1 MRKDGKEGRN
11 KFAEDI
17 KNGYTENDMEID
29 EDDADEDISESDIVV
44 DDDKNDDDVS
54 DDSVATTAMSATAM
68 AATTAMQVMI
78 AFCGEDYF
86 SNKSYYDKR
95 LIKHQQYASTRYDC
109 NNQNEQNIIYG
120 T

>member
-44 DDDKNDDDVS
+44 DDDNNDNDDKNDDNVS
-54 DDSVATTAMSATAM
+54 DDSVATTAMSATV
-68 AATTAMQVMI
+68 TAMI
-78 AFCGEDYF
+78 AMTAIESDD
-86 SNKSYYDKR
+86 SVLQRR
-95 LIKHQQYASTRYDC
+95 LFQQQILLWQKTDQAPAVC
-109 NNQNEQNIIYG
+109 IY
-120 T
+120 